1 MRNPYESVRANPLQ
15 LVKAKNRQD
24 DSSNEEIQND
34 MVGKLMKKLFTVRII
49 LFMRGIFMELIT
61 SKVMIIS
68 SFLLVITMIET
79 LAYSTRI
86 SGARVKLIAT
96 AISLFSTLVVVSRL
110 STTIQQPLTAK
121 LIAEAPDIN
130 RLHFIEEQY
139 RILMGLTSIGV
150 LLGIFLFPTFINV
163 FSRSIVQLSNE
174 RGSMITL
181 FFKFFNIEGF
191 KKVLKCFRL
200 PRFTYLKGI
209 TLKTIP
215 KRLFVINI
223 IISAIFTTGVLS
235 SIYAS
240 LLVPKDYAQ
249 AALMSSGIINGIATI
264 LLTLF
269 IDPKASVLADRVMKN
284 QIDYIYLKSYTL
296 TMVNSKFLGTIVAQF
311 LFIPAAYYVAWFAKW
326 I

>member
-1 MRNPYESVRANPLQ
+1 
-15 LVKAKNRQD
+15 
-24 DSSNEEIQND
+24 
-34 MVGKLMKKLFTVRII
+34 
-49 LFMRGIFMELIT
+49 MELIT

-110 STTIQQPLTAK
+110 SATIQQPLTAK

-130 RLHFIEEQY
+130 KLSFIEEQY
-139 RILMGLTSIGV
+139 RILIGVTSIGV

-163 FSRSIVQLSNE
+163 FSRAIIQLSNE

-181 FFKFFNIEGF
+181 FIKFFHIEGF

-200 PRFTYLKGI
+200 PSFTYLKGI

-215 KRLFVINI
+215 KRLFLINI

-284 QIDYIYLKSYTL
+284 QIDYIYLKSYSL
-296 TMVNSKFLGTIVAQF
+296 TMVSSKFLGTIVAQF